1 MHVDSAGVYFQ
12 IILKMIA
19 CPMRIIKALPRLALI
34 LGFILPV
41 TAMAQSQTLDI
52 RDKAERL
59 KGDALLEAFMGKTF
73 DGAYNFTDQGKPRRF
88 FTETHFDD
96 SRAVYTE
103 DGKDTKGIWTI
114 MQNNICY
121 RYKSSNMS
129 GGCFRVYKISNCFYF
144 YDQRIE
150 ERPREIGENYWTAR
164 STRQGETADCEASFT

>member
-1 MHVDSAGVYFQ
+1 MT
-12 IILKMIA
+12 II
-19 CPMRIIKALPRLALI
+19 RALSILAILSGLI
-34 LGFILPV
+34 LPAEV
-41 TAMAQSQTLDI
+41 TAQSQTLDI

-73 DGAYNFTDQGKPRRF
+73 DGAYNFTDDGKPRRF
-88 FTETHFDD
+88 FTETHHED
-96 SRAVYTE
+96 SRANYTE
-103 DGKDTKGIWTI
+103 DGQKTEGIWTI

-144 YDQRIE
+144 YDERIE

>member
-1 MHVDSAGVYFQ
+1 MT
-12 IILKMIA
+12 II
-19 CPMRIIKALPRLALI
+19 RALSILAILSGLI
-34 LGFILPV
+34 LPAEV
-41 TAMAQSQTLDI
+41 TAQSQTLDI

-73 DGAYNFTDQGKPRRF
+73 DGAYNFTDDGKPRRF
-88 FTETHFDD
+88 FNETHYED
-96 SRAVYTE
+96 SRANYTE
-103 DGKDTKGIWTI
+103 DGQKTEGIWTI

-144 YDQRIE
+144 YDERIE